1 MGFKSLF
8 SRKKK
13 SSPDVAAAHPDVAAT
28 HPAASAAHPA
38 AASAHSR
45 TPSFH
50 SRAQIAEL
58 DQVFKKFDV
67 NGDGKISSSELG
79 AIMSSLGQPS
89 SDEELNSMISEVDSD
104 GDGFINFKE
113 FVELNTKGVDSAEA
127 LENLKDAFSVYDIDG
142 NGSIS
147 AEELYE
153 VLRSLGDECSIDECR
168 QMIGGVDSDGD
179 GMISFEE
186 FKVMMM
192 TGSRYIDPA
201 SEGMKCGS
209 TMAASKMLMA
219 SFTAFR
225 PLTCAASASYPAR
238 LAPHPPDLIKWVRRE
253 GGFVHEAVKIA
264 QDSSFGLGLVASEEI
279 PKGSE
284 LIVLPEHVPLRF
296 GSIESDGGDGVDSV
310 LDDLARLVPEELWA
324 MKLGL
329 KLLQERAKTG
339 SFWWPYISSLP
350 ETFNIPIFF
359 PGEDIK
365 NLQYAPLLYQV
376 NKRCRFLLDFE
387 KEVKHALENLKPN
400 DHPFGGQSVDAS
412 SLGWAMSA
420 VSSRAFRLYGKK
432 LRGGNYDIPMML
444 PLIDMC
450 NHSFNPNAAIVQ
462 DQDNRNMKMLVKVVA
477 ETEIKENDGLAL
489 NYGCL
494 NNDLFLLDYGFV
506 IPSNPYDSIE
516 LKYDGA
522 LLDAASMAAGVSS
535 PNFNAPSPWQKEI
548 LCQLKLDGEAP
559 LLKVCLGGSE
569 LVEGR
574 LLAALRVVLADDI
587 ETVQKQDLNK
597 LKSMSA
603 EAPLGIAN
611 ELAVFRTVIALCV
624 IALGHFPTKIMEDE
638 SLLSKGV
645 SDSTELA
652 IQFRI
657 QKKSAIIDVM
667 RNLTRRVKLL
677 ASKETATAQG

>member
-1 MGFKSLF
+1 
-8 SRKKK
+8 
-13 SSPDVAAAHPDVAAT
+13 
-28 HPAASAAHPA
+28 
-38 AASAHSR
+38 
-45 TPSFH
+45 
-50 SRAQIAEL
+50 
-58 DQVFKKFDV
+58 
-67 NGDGKISSSELG
+67 
-79 AIMSSLGQPS
+79 
-89 SDEELNSMISEVDSD
+89 
-104 GDGFINFKE
+104 
-113 FVELNTKGVDSAEA
+113 
-127 LENLKDAFSVYDIDG
+127 
-142 NGSIS
+142 
-147 AEELYE
+147 
-153 VLRSLGDECSIDECR
+153 
-168 QMIGGVDSDGD
+168 
-179 GMISFEE
+179 
-186 FKVMMM
+186 
-192 TGSRYIDPA
+192 
-201 SEGMKCGS
+201 MKCGS

-238 LAPHPPDLIKWVRRE
+238 LVPHPPDLIKWVRRE

-376 NKRCRFLLDFE
+376 
-387 KEVKHALENLKPN
+387 
-400 DHPFGGQSVDAS
+400 
-412 SLGWAMSA
+412 
-420 VSSRAFRLYGKK
+420 
-432 LRGGNYDIPMML
+432 
-444 PLIDMC
+444 
-450 NHSFNPNAAIVQ
+450 
-462 DQDNRNMKMLVKVVA
+462 VA
-477 ETEIKENDGLAL
+477 ETEIKENDGLVL

-506 IPSNPYDSIE
+506 IPSNPYDCIE

-535 PNFNAPSPWQKEI
+535 PNFSAPSPWQKEI

-597 LKSMSA
+597 LKSISA

-611 ELAVFRTVIALCV
+611 ELAAFRTVIALCV